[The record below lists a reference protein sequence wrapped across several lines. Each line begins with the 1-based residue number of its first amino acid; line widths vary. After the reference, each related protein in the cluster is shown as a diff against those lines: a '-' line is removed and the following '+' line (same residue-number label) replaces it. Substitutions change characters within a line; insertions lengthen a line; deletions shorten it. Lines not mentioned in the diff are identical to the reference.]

1 MSHKQ
6 QLDFVL
12 AVRDMHPAHFKEVK
26 VLEIGS
32 LDINGTIRIFFDHC
46 DYIGCDIGPGL
57 HVDIVCPGEQLA
69 FDDGEFDTVASCE
82 CFEHNPQWEPTFRNM
97 HRMTKVGGLV
107 FFSCAT
113 TGRPEHGTTNAHP
126 MDAPHCGDYYRNLT
140 REDFE
145 QAFDLDSMFSEYRF
159 GTNEES
165 HDLYFYGIRK

>member
-6 QLDFVL
+6 QLDFVSDL
-12 AVRDMHPAHFKEVK
+12 RDKFPANFKEVK

-46 DYIGCDIGPGL
+46 DYIGCDIGPGPQ
-57 HVDIVCPGEQLA
+57 VDIVSPGEILA
-69 FDDGEFDTVASCE
+69 FDDGYFDTVASCE
-82 CFEHNPQWEPTFRNM
+82 CFEHNPNWVATFKNM

-113 TGRPEHGTTNAHP
+113 EGRPEHGTTRTRP
-126 MDAPHCGDYYRNLT
+126 QDAPYCGDYYRNLT

-145 QAFDLDSMFSEYRF
+145 QEFDLFSMFSEFRF
-159 GTNEES
+159 GRNHST
-165 HDLYFYGIRK
+165 HDLYFYGVKK